1 MSIPHVLLAADPEI
15 SRLVKEWQAQAEEAV
30 RVGLRMAERLLQLE
44 RDRDSLRLD
53 LRVARDRAVELDAE
67 VNRLRAVLQ

>member
-15 SRLVKEWQAQAEEAV
+15 ARLVKEWQQQAEEAV

-53 LRVARDRAVELDAE
+53 LRVARDRSIELEAE